1 MADPGKN
8 EVTPED
14 EQTAEVP
21 ARPAEAAAS
30 EQPIPP
36 DAVHQP
42 AKVMRIATMVRQLL
56 DEVKHAPLDEPSRAR
71 MADIYETSVRELAEV
86 LSPELKDE
94 LARLSMPF
102 DADSPSE
109 AELRIAHA
117 QLIGW
122 LEGLF
127 HGIQAMMFAQHA
139 ETQARFEEMRRRSL
153 PAGEDQGAGPEPGQG
168 QYL

>member
-1 MADPGKN
+1 
-8 EVTPED
+8 VTTPD
-14 EQTAEVP
+14 QDQQGTP
-21 ARPAEAAAS
+21 PEAAEPAT
-30 EQPIPP
+30 PIPP

-56 DEVKHAPLDEPSRAR
+56 DEVKHAPLDDPSRAR
-71 MADIYETSVRELAEV
+71 MADIYETSVRELGEI

-102 DADSPSE
+102 DAETPSE
-109 AELRIAHA
+109 PELRIAHA

-127 HGIQAMMFAQHA
+127 HGIQAMLFAQHA

-153 PAGEDQGAGPEPGQG
+153 PAGEDQPPSPGEPGQG